1 MPDPRI
7 SEDAILL
14 IARLVHEA
22 EDMKD
27 AANQSLKDTWGDHRE
42 TLKSLGLTGAEIAAE
57 VAQFKAALAAE
68 RMSEADKQKAMTKAE
83 GIEGYLAVLDSPRAR
98 ARERAAA

>member
-14 IARLVHEA
+14 ISRLVNEA

-27 AANQSLKDTWGDHRE
+27 AANQSLKDTWGEHRDA
-42 TLKSLGLTGAEIAAE
+42 LKALGLTGAEIAVE
-57 VAQFKAALAAE
+57 VAQFKAAIAAG
-68 RMSEADKQKAMTKAE
+68 RMSETDKQKAMTKAE
-83 GIEGYLAVLDSPRAR
+83 GVEGYLVVLDSPRAR
-98 ARERAAA
+98 ARERQAA